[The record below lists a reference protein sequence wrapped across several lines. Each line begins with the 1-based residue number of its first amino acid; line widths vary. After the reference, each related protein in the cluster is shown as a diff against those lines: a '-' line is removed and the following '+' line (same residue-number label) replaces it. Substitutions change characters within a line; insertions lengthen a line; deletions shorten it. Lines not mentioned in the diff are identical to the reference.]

1 MSEDKRQHPR
11 MIVNFPV
18 QAQVGEIVVEDLNVT
33 DISATGMQI
42 QSADFDT
49 LKGGFD
55 TSLNQAHFELQMDAR
70 LAWVQKCFRWVI
82 LDGLGVR
89 FWAFEHGPRH
99 RVESRT
105 RRQAQA

>member
-42 QSADFDT
+42 QRADFDT
-49 LKGGFD
+49 L
-55 TSLNQAHFELQMDAR
+55 
-70 LAWVQKCFRWVI
+70 
-82 LDGLGVR
+82 
-89 FWAFEHGPRH
+89 
-99 RVESRT
+99 
-105 RRQAQA
+105 